1 MSKRDTGY
9 LNTSAKAELLK
20 FPDGK
25 TKYMIFIMFFKF
37 LRGLRHIVVDPTI
50 MHVDVSEIEQKV
62 SELDCNAEN
71 KLVTALKKAKFLRGF
86 RATYANKPSIQN
98 VKDLMEEVKKWHQKR
113 VNQSRINLLICDDT
127 DALSALS
134 IIVRK
139 LKYPFLTG
147 IEHFDKHSILVAR
160 QKLEKL
166 LQVIPPE
173 IMAKLN
179 HLDTPFQFESE
190 LPKETVEV
198 ELELLPV
205 NRKTLRSELSLLPRY
220 ILSALLALMTNTA
233 ITRVHTKCDNQR
245 YEGCFEGL
253 RRRVEQMTSGEI
265 PANQDTHWNAQ
276 HCRNHHG
283 CPSCRALC
291 AMMTILRYPSNP
303 DIGKHIARCVWHG
316 SIFAE
321 LAMRHFL
328 IMTLGPTC
336 ALAQVVNNPESP
348 HREMLIQRLI
358 KLKVQE
364 TPEEKTLRE
373 QQDAADRQIEI
384 AEFRHHDNVEWHL
397 NEAERKFQEFIY
409 GLGYDPRIT
418 GSI

>member
-1 MSKRDTGY
+1 MTDTGY
-9 LNTSAKAELLK
+9 FNNCAKAELLQLH
-20 FPDGK
+20 DGK
-25 TKYMIFIMFFKF
+25 KKYILFMLYIKF
-37 LRGLRHIVVDPTI
+37 LKSLSHICVKAEI
-50 MHVDVSEIEQKV
+50 MSIEQ
-62 SELDCNAEN
+62 ELSNLNCDAESN
-71 KLVTALKKAKFLRGF
+71 LETLLKTVKCLREFKETYRSHAGINDVNSLIKKMKASHQTRVEGSKINEIIR
-86 RATYANKPSIQN
+86 T
-98 VKDLMEEVKKWHQKR
+98 DL
-113 VNQSRINLLICDDT
+113 N
-127 DALSALS
+127 ALS

-139 LKYPFLTG
+139 LKFPFLTG
-147 IEHFDKHSILVAR
+147 IEYFDKHSKLVAG

-173 IMAKLN
+173 TMAKLTD
-179 HLDTPFQFESE
+179 LDTPFQFESE
-190 LPKETVEV
+190 LPQPVEV
-198 ELELLPV
+198 LELEPV
-205 NRKTLRSELSLLPRY
+205 NRKTLRSELSLLPKN
-220 ILSALLALMTNTA
+220 ILSALLALMTKTG
-233 ITRVHTKCDNQR
+233 ITSVHTKCDNQR

-253 RRRVEQMTSGEI
+253 RERVEQMTTGKI
-265 PANQDTHWNAQ
+265 PANQNTHWDAQ

-303 DIGKHIARCVWHG
+303 EIGKHVARCVWHG

-348 HREMLIQRLI
+348 HRDMLIQRLI
-358 KLKVQE
+358 KLEVQE

-384 AEFRHHDNVEWHL
+384 AEFRHHDNVEWNL
-397 NEAERKFQEFIY
+397 TEAERKFQEFIY
-409 GLGYDPRIT
+409 GLGCDPRIT
-418 GSI
+418 GYI

>member
-1 MSKRDTGY
+1 MTDTGHF
-9 LNTSAKAELLK
+9 NTWAKDELTML
-20 FPDGK
+20 PDGK
-25 TKYMIFIMFFKF
+25 IKYILFIAYIRF
-37 LRGLRHIVVDPTI
+37 LKSLRHIVFDPRI
-50 MHVDVSEIEQKV
+50 IHVDVSEIDQQV
-62 SELDCNAEN
+62 SSLNCSAEN
-71 KLVTALKKAKFLRGF
+71 KLVTSLKEVKSLRGF
-86 RATYANKPSIQN
+86 RATHANNLSIKN
-98 VKDLMEEVKKWHQKR
+98 VKDLMAEVKKLHQKR
-113 VNQSRINLLICDDT
+113 VNESKINRLICDNT
-127 DALSALS
+127 HALSALS

-139 LKYPFLTG
+139 LKFPFLTG

-179 HLDTPFQFESE
+179 DLDTPFQFESE
-190 LPKETVEV
+190 LPKEPVEV
-198 ELELLPV
+198 KLELLPV
-205 NRKTLRSELSLLPRY
+205 NRKTFRSELSLLPRF

-321 LAMRHFL
+321 LAIRHFL

-358 KLKVQE
+358 KLEVQE

-409 GLGYDPRIT
+409 ELGYDPRIT

>member
-1 MSKRDTGY
+1 MTETGH
-9 LNTSAKAELLK
+9 LNTFAKDELLQL
-20 FPDGK
+20 PDGDV
-25 TKYMIFIMFFKF
+25 KYKLFIAYIMFLKS
-37 LRGLRHIVVDPTI
+37 LRHIVVDPGI
-50 MHVDVSEIEQKV
+50 MDFDVLEIDKQV
-62 SELDCNAEN
+62 SKLDCTVEK
-71 KLVTALKKAKFLRGF
+71 KLVTALKEVKSLRGF
-86 RATYANKPSIQN
+86 RATHSTNPSIQN
-98 VKDLMEEVKKWHQKR
+98 VKGLMAEVKKWHQKR
-113 VNQSRINLLICDDT
+113 VKESRINRLICDDT
-127 DALSALS
+127 DALCALS

-139 LKYPFLTG
+139 LQFPFLTG
-147 IEHFDKHSILVAR
+147 IKHFDKHSILVAS

-173 IMAKLN
+173 IMAKLTD
-179 HLDTPFQFESE
+179 LDTPFPFESE
-190 LPKETVEV
+190 LPKEPVV
-198 ELELLPV
+198 KQPELQPV
-205 NRKTLRSELSLLPRY
+205 NRKTLRSELSLLPRF
-220 ILSALLALMTNTA
+220 ILSALLALLTNTG
-233 ITRVHTKCDNQR
+233 ITPVHTKCDNQR
-245 YEGCFEGL
+245 HEDCFEEL
-253 RRRVEQMTSGEI
+253 RKRVKQMTSGEI
-265 PANQDTHWNAQ
+265 PANQDTHWAAQ

-303 DIGKHIARCVWHG
+303 DIGKHVARCVWHG

-358 KLKVQE
+358 KLEVQE

-373 QQDAADRQIEI
+373 QQDAADRQIEL
-384 AEFRHHDNVEWHL
+384 AEFKHHDNKEWHL
-397 NEAERKFQEFIY
+397 KEAERKFQEFIY